1 MNLFDLFDIF
11 DLIDIAEIII
21 DIRDMRSKKRSAG
34 KTPAGNVPETEC
46 EYDIKKENPSGDKRT
61 EETKNGGPS

>member
-21 DIRDMRSKKRSAG
+21 EIRDMRSKKRS
-34 KTPAGNVPETEC
+34 AGNVPETEC
-46 EYDIKKENPSGDKRT
+46 EYDIKKEKPSGDKRT